1 MVFYK
6 LLNIT
11 KMKKHIIKTQCF
23 EELSEESKE
32 KAIENLYDI
41 NVDQEWWLSVYEDA
55 ENIGCKISA
64 FDIDRGSFCD
74 ISFTD
79 SAISVAES
87 ILKEHGEMC
96 ETYKAATNFIAKWQ
110 PVYNDYLD
118 ENSEKYE
125 SSESEDEII
134 ELEDE
139 FLKNLSE
146 DYRIMLSK
154 EFDYLTTKEAI
165 IETIKANNYEFL
177 ETGELY

>member
-1 MVFYK
+1 
-6 LLNIT
+6 
-11 KMKKHIIKTQCF
+11 MKEHIIKTYF
-23 EELSEESKE
+23 FDELSEESKE
-32 KAIENLYDI
+32 NAIENLYDI
-41 NVDQEWWLSVYEDA
+41 NVDRDWWLSVYEDA

-64 FDIDRGSFCD
+64 FDIDRRLFCD

-87 ILKEHGEMC
+87 ILKEHSEMC
-96 ETYKAATNFIAKWQ
+96 ETYKDATNFIVKWQ

-177 ETGELY
+177 ETGKLY